1 MSNEFLAGAASW
13 FGMDPDRLAD
23 ATMSTNAQ
31 GLTLVFKI
39 KLDADDYLGI
49 ADRMRA
55 MREPIDDPED
65 EEQED
70 PPRFAIMPTLNQ
82 VLNDPAT
89 YMDRPECADLL
100 AKAAKL
106 SKRVARVL
114 GLEPDPYAPT
124 EGVNGRTVV
133 HVDVPAEADSG
144 LPDAVWVC
152 GHELD
157 DMQKQLSSDR
167 DVQTGAYLIQ
177 VAMLTP
183 EQVAKRVKP

>member
-39 KLDADDYLGI
+39 KLEANDYLGI

-55 MREPIDDPED
+55 MREPVEQQQQD
-65 EEQED
+65 EEQDD

-82 VLNDPAT
+82 VLNDPVA
-89 YMDRPECADLL
+89 YKDRPEYADLL
-100 AKAAKL
+100 AKAATL
-106 SKRVARVL
+106 SKRVARL
-114 GLEPDPYAPT
+114 MGWESDAHDQT
-124 EGVNGRTVV
+124 QTQGAGGRTVV

-144 LPDAVWVC
+144 LPDAVWVW
-152 GHELD
+152 GEQLSAV
-157 DMQKQLSSDR
+157 QKQMASDIK
-167 DVQTGAYLIQ
+167 GEEYLVQ

-183 EQVAKRVKP
+183 EQLCEVKP